1 MGTTRTFGDDH
12 ALLAGLL
19 GDVLRAQEGDRAFA
33 LEEQVRNLA
42 KARRAG
48 DEAAGPALTA
58 LVSGLSVDE
67 AESLVRAFTSYFQ
80 LTNLAE
86 DNERV
91 RRIRRRESENPGPRR
106 GSLWEAI
113 AQLQGAGLDASGMQ
127 DLLNQASVRLVLT
140 AHPTEARRRTVI
152 AKLARI
158 FDLIRG
164 MDEREPLEREH
175 RRARDRIATTIA
187 ELWASDEIRAV
198 TLSVLDEVRANLVY
212 FTSTLVWVLPAIY
225 RDIEQ
230 ALERVYPGERIVVP
244 PFLTFGSWVGGDRDG
259 NPFVT
264 PEVTQE
270 ALETMRGAALALLES
285 RLQELAGRLSVAESI
300 MGPAPLVEPLIAK
313 GAAAFPALAATLARL
328 NHGEPYRQAVT
339 LMRER
344 VRAAQHREPGGYASA
359 AELLADLR
367 VIDGA
372 LREQHASMIADGD
385 LRDLIRVVQVF
396 GFHFARLDIRDHA
409 KRYAH
414 ALDEVFA
421 ATATAPTFGAQSEA
435 DKLALLTRE
444 ISSPRPLIPG
454 DLIAY
459 SPQTREVVETFR
471 MLRHLIDTGHADA
484 LETTI
489 ISGCERPSDVLSVLL
504 LMKESGLCRPG
515 GTGSELNI
523 VPLFEQESGLRD
535 APATM
540 ATLIENPVYRAAL
553 AARGDAQEVMIG
565 YSDSNKELGYLG
577 STWAL
582 YGVQEALTDLFR
594 RHGIAHTFFHGR
606 GGSLGRG
613 GGPTNVAILAQP
625 PGTVDGRIKMT
636 EQGEVIAAR
645 YSVPQIAFRE
655 LELVAGAVMRSSVS
669 TASLGATEEMGTYR
683 GVMGHMADASTAAY
697 QALVYGDPDFVAFFE
712 AATPVREI
720 ARLQLGSRP
729 ARRVAGSRIED
740 LRAIP
745 WVFGWTQ
752 ARMLLPGWYGLGS
765 GLQAGIDAHGV
776 ELLREMQAMW
786 PYFAAA
792 ISNAEMALAKADLWI
807 SERYVALAEDVP
819 GSARIWESIRLE
831 HARSVACVLSIT
843 EQTELLEHEG
853 TLRRSID
860 RRNPYVDPISI
871 VQVELLR
878 RLRARPD
885 DEQLLRAVLRSVNGI
900 ASGLKNTG

>member
-1 MGTTRTFGDDH
+1 MNSTRTFGDDH
-12 ALLAGLL
+12 TLLAGLL
-19 GDVLRAQEGDRAFA
+19 GDVLREQAGESAFT
-33 LEEQVRNLA
+33 LEEQVRSLA
-42 KARRAG
+42 KARRSG
-48 DEAAGPALTA
+48 DEAAGPALSA
-58 LVSGLSVDE
+58 LVSGLSLDE

-91 RRIRRRESENPGPRR
+91 RRIRRREMGEAGPRR
-106 GSLWEAI
+106 GSLWEAV
-113 AQLQGAGLDASGMQ
+113 AALQASGLDAAGMQ
-127 DLLNQASVRLVLT
+127 ELLNQASVRLVLT

-158 FDLIRG
+158 FDLIRA
-164 MDEREPLEREH
+164 MDEREPLMREH
-175 RRARDRIATTIA
+175 QRARDRIATTIA

-212 FTSTLVWVLPAIY
+212 FSSTLVWVIPAIY
-225 RDIEQ
+225 RDLEA
-230 ALERVYPGERIVVP
+230 ALARVYPGATITVP

-264 PEVTQE
+264 PEVTE
-270 ALETMRGAALALLES
+270 ETLEVMRAAALSLWEA
-285 RLQELAGRLSVAESI
+285 RLQELSGRLSLAETI
-300 MGPAPLVEPLIAK
+300 VGEAPMIAPLIER
-313 GAAAFPALAATLARL
+313 GAADFPALATTLARI

-344 VRAAQHREPGGYASA
+344 VRAAQQRLPGGYVSAS
-359 AELLADLR
+359 ELLEDLSL
-367 VIDGA
+367 IDASLRAQRAA
-372 LREQHASMIADGD
+372 LIAQGD

-421 ATATAPTFGAQSEA
+421 ATATTPTFAAIDETEKQR
-435 DKLALLTRE
+435 LLTRE
-444 ISSPRPLIPG
+444 IANPRPLIPG
-454 DLIAY
+454 DLGAY
-459 SPQTREVVETFR
+459 SPQTREVIETFR
-471 MLRHLIDTGHADA
+471 MLRHLMDRGHADA
-484 LETTI
+484 LGTTI
-489 ISGCERPSDVLSVLL
+489 ISGCEHPSDALSVLL
-504 LMKESGLCRPG
+504 LMKESGLAEPG
-515 GTGSELNI
+515 GAGADLGI

-540 ATLIENPVYRAAL
+540 ATLIANPVYRVAL
-553 AARGDAQEVMIG
+553 AAREDAQEVMIG

-582 YGVQEALTDLFR
+582 YEAQEALTDLFR
-594 RHGIAHTFFHGR
+594 RHGIRHTFFHGR

-625 PGTVDGRIKMT
+625 SGTVAGRIKMT

-655 LELVAGAVMRSSVS
+655 LELVAGAVMRSSGITRDRDAPVQM
-669 TASLGATEEMGTYR
+669 AAYR
-683 GVMGHMADASTAAY
+683 TVMGEMAEASTSAY
-697 QALVYGDPDFVAFFE
+697 QDLVYGDEEFVAFFE

-765 GLQAGIDAHGV
+765 GLQAGIEAHGV
-776 ELLREMQAMW
+776 AMLREMQATW

-807 SERYVALAEDVP
+807 SERYVALAADVP
-819 GSARIWESIRLE
+819 GSARIWNRICDE
-831 HARSVACVLSIT
+831 HARSVRCVLDIT
-843 EQTELLEHEG
+843 NQSSLLEHEP
-853 TLRRSID
+853 TLRKSID

-871 VQVELLR
+871 LQVELLR
-878 RLRARPD
+878 RLRANPD
-885 DEQLLRAVLRSVNGI
+885 DEQTLRAVLRSVNGI